1 MYGVTDAALAP
12 PCNENDTF
20 VGLPLL
26 LIKTITG
33 ELLAG
38 LTNANIS
45 TPDGPPPA
53 CNSYVPR
60 SNESTEI
67 PPLRNILHWGY
78 NSHYHYQQLSDHF
91 RKKSGLLTRTGPI
104 HLHYL

>member
-20 VGLPLL
+20 VALPLL

-53 CNSYVPR
+53 ATLTYP
-60 SNESTEI
+60 
-67 PPLRNILHWGY
+67 
-78 NSHYHYQQLSDHF
+78 
-91 RKKSGLLTRTGPI
+91 GLTKALKFPI
-104 HLHYL
+104 T